1 MIDST
6 LRASRG
12 FDPQTAHRTFTVM
25 ASDYVLLLLLGPL
38 VAEPTRPP
46 PPPRLRP
53 LSRPGRRPG
62 SSSGGLSRRWPVC
75 PCPARKVR
83 AHFDAAFWAQA
94 SPAMLNQALQAL
106 ISLRVLA
113 IRLSELNTVVADVAG
128 GDTGARAQVLLIV
141 DRRGLISWLRISP
154 DLAGPAPATWAG
166 ADAAVQPAAPQVRL
180 LVADITGGSCQPV
193 HDLDPGTQAPL
204 GAAVKLYVLDALG
217 DAVAAGTAAPLPDR
231 RTGWLLL
238 KATVHGPR
246 FISLFHTPLVRG
258 TPETIY

>member
-1 MIDST
+1 MK
-6 LRASRG
+6 LGSRE
-12 FDPQTAHRTFTVM
+12 R
-25 ASDYVLLLLLGPL
+25 
-38 VAEPTRPP
+38 
-46 PPPRLRP
+46 
-53 LSRPGRRPG
+53 RPGRSAWPFRVALSTAVVLLAGACGSPG
-62 SSSGGLSRRWPVC
+62 ASAPAGPAAALAPATAVVLPGTPAGVQLRWLIAAMARLPLSG
-75 PCPARKVR
+75 AQVR

-166 ADAAVQPAAPQVRL
+166 VDADVQSAAPQVRL

-193 HDLDPGTQAPL
+193 HGLDPGTPAPL